1 MILPGD
7 VFDFGGNHVRIGL
20 GRRNFGE
27 ALGAL
32 GEYLQ
37 GAGRKKVGG

>member
-7 VFDFGGNHVRIGL
+7 VFDFGGNHFRIGL

-27 ALGAL
+27 ALGVLA
-32 GEYLQ
+32 GYLAE
-37 GAGRKKVGG
+37 AG

>member
-7 VFDFGGNHVRIGL
+7 VFDFGGNHFRIGL

-27 ALGAL
+27 ALGVL
-32 GEYLQ
+32 GEYLRLQ
-37 GAGRKKVGG
+37 GEG